1 MANAVVNPYC
11 AGAGTRPAVLAGR
24 GRQLAMI
31 DRLIGQFQGRR
42 GAENIVWTGL
52 RGMGKTVLLQTA
64 LDCLRDQGWLAG
76 YHEVRKGA
84 GIGASVA
91 SILVQGQAV
100 LGRGRVAKALS
111 WLRDLVGST
120 TVSASVGE
128 VTVNLGLQRGADQ
141 TLPEDALDA
150 LFVRL
155 GEAAAEAEIGA
166 VFLFDEMQL
175 MDRHDLSALLHA
187 AQAVESLPVA
197 FVAAGLPDLPGHLAA
212 AGTYSER
219 LFYDRV
225 DWLADADVDEAIRLP
240 ASEFGVDY
248 TDEALT
254 LLREAAQSYPYFVQL
269 FAEETWWAADAPSDR
284 PGTLIDTATVRRALG
299 PARRRLDEGLYRIRL
314 EKASG
319 GEQEYL
325 RAMARIGDSRIPS
338 GDVARAVGKTPK
350 QASTTRDRLIAK
362 GILYAPAYNIV
373 EFAVP
378 GFADY
383 LRRYFTEHG
392 HQGREVVDPRSGPPV
407 PT

>member
-1 MANAVVNPYC
+1 MASTVLNPYC
-11 AGAGTRPAVLAGR
+11 AGAGKRPGVLAGR
-24 GRQLAMI
+24 GRQLAMV

-64 LDCLRDQGWLAG
+64 LDEFRDQGWLAG
-76 YHEVRKGA
+76 YHEARKGA

-100 LGRGRVAKALS
+100 LGRGKVAKTLG
-111 WLRDLVGST
+111 WLKELVGS
-120 TVSASVGE
+120 ASVTASIGE
-128 VTVNLGLQRGADQ
+128 VTVNLGLQPRSDR

-155 GEAAAEAEIGA
+155 GEAAAEAGVGA

-175 MDRHDLSALLHA
+175 VERHDLSALLHA

-197 FVAAGLPDLPGHLAA
+197 FIGAGLPDLPGRLAV

-219 LFYDRV
+219 LYYDRV
-225 DWLADADVDEAIRLP
+225 DRLSDADVDEAIRGP
-240 ASEFGVDY
+240 ASEFDVDY
-248 TDEALT
+248 SEEALA
-254 LLREAAQSYPYFVQL
+254 LLREAADSYPYFVQL

-284 PGTLIDTATVRRALG
+284 PGTVIDVSAVRRAL
-299 PARRRLDEGLYRIRL
+299 PTARRRLDEGLYRIRL
-314 EKASG
+314 EKASA

-325 RAMARIGDSRIPS
+325 RAMAELGDSRIPS
-338 GDVARAVGKTPK
+338 GDVARRIGRTPK
-350 QASTTRDRLIAK
+350 QASTTRDRLISK
-362 GILYAPAYNIV
+362 GIVYAPAYNVV

-378 GFADY
+378 GFAGY
-383 LRRYFTEHG
+383 LRRYF
-392 HQGREVVDPRSGPPV
+392 SGS
-407 PT
+407 

>member
-1 MANAVVNPYC
+1 MVDARLFGVLVSTVVNPYC
-11 AGAGTRPAVLAGR
+11 AGAGTRPGVLAGR

-64 LDCLRDQGWLAG
+64 LDHFRDQGWLAG
-76 YHEVRKGA
+76 YHEARKGA

-100 LGRGRVAKALS
+100 LGRGRVAKTLD
-111 WLRDLVGST
+111 WLKELVGS
-120 TVSASVGE
+120 ASVAASIGE
-128 VTVNLGLQRGADQ
+128 VTVNLGLQPRADR

-155 GEAAAEAEIGA
+155 GEAAAEAGVGA

-175 MDRHDLSALLHA
+175 IDRRDLSALLHA
-187 AQAVESLPVA
+187 AQAVEGLPVA
-197 FVAAGLPDLPGHLAA
+197 FVGAGLPDLPGHLAA
-212 AGTYSER
+212 SGTYSER
-219 LFYDRV
+219 LYYDRV
-225 DWLADADVDEAIRLP
+225 DWLSDADVDEAIRGP
-240 ASEFGVDY
+240 AREFDVDY
-248 TDEALT
+248 SEGALA

-284 PGTLIDTATVRRALG
+284 PGTIIDASAVRRALP

-314 EKASG
+314 EKASA
-319 GEQEYL
+319 GEQGYL
-325 RAMARIGDSRIPS
+325 RAMAEIGDSRIPS
-338 GDVARAVGKTPK
+338 GDVARRLGRTPK
-350 QASTTRDRLIAK
+350 QASPIRDRLIAK
-362 GILYAPAYNIV
+362 GIVYAPAYNVV

-383 LRRYFTEHG
+383 LRRYFAGGGT
-392 HQGREVVDPRSGPPV
+392 
-407 PT
+407 T